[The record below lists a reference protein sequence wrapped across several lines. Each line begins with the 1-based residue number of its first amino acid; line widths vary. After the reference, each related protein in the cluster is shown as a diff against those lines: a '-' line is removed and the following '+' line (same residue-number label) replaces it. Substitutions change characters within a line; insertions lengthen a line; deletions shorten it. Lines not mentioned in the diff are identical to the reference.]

1 MVIFKVFAHV
11 KFGFLGRER
20 EEGRSREREMEE
32 DQDPTATN
40 RSLVEPT
47 INPSYGS
54 P

>member
-1 MVIFKVFAHV
+1 VHLLRGV
-11 KFGFLGRER
+11 GEWGRGGER
-20 EEGRSREREMEE
+20 RRMEGDGDGEMEE

-40 RSLVEPT
+40 RSRVEPT